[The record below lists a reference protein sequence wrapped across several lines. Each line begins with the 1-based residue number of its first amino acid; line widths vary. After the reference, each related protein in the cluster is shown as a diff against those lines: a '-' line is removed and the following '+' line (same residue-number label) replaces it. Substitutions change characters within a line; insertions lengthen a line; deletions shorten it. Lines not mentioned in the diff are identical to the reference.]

1 MFEVKNP
8 QSTRSGSG
16 SCNKLLTSCNGS
28 FVSPAPRAKSFPVPA
43 GKWVIGVSRKF
54 DFLIPF
60 NTSLKDQS
68 PPTTIKMSLGVGLV
82 LA

>member
-28 FVSPAPRAKSFPVPA
+28 SVSPAPRAKSFPVPA
-43 GKWVIGVSRKF
+43 GK
-54 DFLIPF
+54 
-60 NTSLKDQS
+60 
-68 PPTTIKMSLGVGLV
+68 
-82 LA
+82 